1 MNFKNETLE
10 EQQRRMQK
18 VIELLA
24 NEYPDVKIQLNFSTP
39 FELLVATIL
48 SAQCTDER
56 VNKVTPILF
65 AKYKNIE
72 RYFQVPQKELEED
85 IFSTGFYKSKAEKI
99 QKTAKIIS
107 EKFNGEVP
115 NSLEKLLELPGVG
128 RKTANVILGHIFN
141 IPAIV
146 VDTHVV
152 RITNKLGFV
161 DTENAEKIEFK
172 LMDLVPKEKWVVFTH
187 YLINHGR
194 KVCIAR
200 KPKCQECVISKYC
213 PTAVI

>member
-1 MNFKNETLE
+1 
-10 EQQRRMQK
+10 MQK